1 MPNIL
6 RESANRDF
14 GFIITE
20 EIYRSRD
27 EGKVAVAADTSIP
40 AGTVLGQLTANFK
53 YVPYDKNGS
62 NGSQVIVGVLIV
74 GIDAEEEARD
84 VNSAILVREAE
95 VKDNRLVWPEG
106 YSASEIQDGID
117 DLNALGLI
125 VREGDV

>member
-27 EGKVAVAADTSIP
+27 EGTVAVPADTAIP
-40 AGTVLGQLTANFK
+40 AGTVLGQLTANSK
-53 YVPYDKNGS
+53 YVPYNKDATD
-62 NGSQVIVGVLIV
+62 GSQVIVGALIV
-74 GIDAEEEARD
+74 GIYAEPDARD
-84 VNSAILVREAE
+84 VKSAILKREAE
-95 VKDNRLVWPEG
+95 IKDNRLVWPEG
-106 YSASEIQDGID
+106 YSASDIQDGVD